1 MRRRS
6 SAPRKTGSLPPP
18 GSADPMTLQDPF
30 EEARWTRQD
39 ALFLAFAA
47 AWLLVLG
54 LILPLDAYLYRADML
69 YFHAVEY
76 AVRDAIRQGQPP
88 LWNPYFAEPLL
99 ANPQSMAL
107 YPVHALLR
115 FLPIPAM
122 MAISLGFHLW
132 LMVAALYWMLRE
144 WSLSRIA
151 CMGASLA
158 TGFSTVLVSRAVVG
172 HMAQLPAYPW
182 AILAA
187 VFYRRLLR
195 RFRLSDLLLCILSVV
210 LIVLSGHTQQSLTAL
225 LIPACYFLYYVLS
238 HREPR
243 SILRAVGLSAL
254 IGLVSG
260 GLLAVQ
266 LLPTLEYFPQT
277 IRVDG
282 FSLQESSS
290 YAPDLIR
297 LLNLFTPFLPHDFLY
312 APPGFA
318 EATIYMGLMTFGL
331 VVAAWRF
338 GPAQYRGLVRFLAA
352 I

>member
-39 ALFLAFAA
+39 VLFLGFAFA
-47 AWLLVLG
+47 WLVVLG
-54 LILPLDAYLYRADML
+54 IILPLDAYLYRADML
-69 YFHAVEY
+69 YFHALEY

-187 VFYRRLLR
+187 GFYRRLLR
-195 RFRLSDLLLCILSVV
+195 RFRLSDLLLCILPV
-210 LIVLSGHTQQSLTAL
+210 
-225 LIPACYFLYYVLS
+225 
-238 HREPR
+238 
-243 SILRAVGLSAL
+243 VGLSAL

-312 APPGFA
+312 A
-318 EATIYMGLMTFGL
+318 
-331 VVAAWRF
+331 
-338 GPAQYRGLVRFLAA
+338 Q
-352 I
+352 